1 MPTMEQANRVHLDAL
16 IEQDDMFSASVML
29 GVRQGESDKGEKKAD
44 EPEEVAGFAIRRNGD
59 AR

>member
-29 GVRQGESDKGEKKAD
+29 GVRRGETIKGGEKAD
-44 EPEEVAGFAIRRNGD
+44 EPEETAGFAVRTNGD

>member
-29 GVRQGESDKGEKKAD
+29 GVRTGENEKEGQKAD
-44 EPEEVAGFAIRRNGD
+44 EPEEVAGFAI
-59 AR
+59 